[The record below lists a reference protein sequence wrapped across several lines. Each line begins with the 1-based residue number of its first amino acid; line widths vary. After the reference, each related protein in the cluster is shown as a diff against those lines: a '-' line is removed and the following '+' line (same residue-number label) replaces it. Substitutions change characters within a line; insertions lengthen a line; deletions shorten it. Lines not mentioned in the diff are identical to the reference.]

1 MNYKKHY
8 DILIE
13 RARNRNLDSYTE
25 NHHIIP
31 RCMGGTDDPE
41 NLVRLTP
48 EEHYV
53 AHQLLVKI
61 YNNYSLVHA
70 AVMMASTSKHL
81 IGRNNKLY
89 GWLRRRLQIAAKQRT
104 GEKNGSYG
112 RMWYYN
118 PETME
123 SSKFSDEEVPVGWV
137 RGRKFKNPKPKK
149 VYEVNDCVKCGN
161 KTETHRQKWCCMCRP
176 TGQQVFRATKTKEL
190 FSDDEK
196 IEALKKNNGSI
207 RRALFSLGLSDAGH
221 HYEKMK
227 KLKASLYP
235 LASNQ

>member
-8 DILIE
+8 DNLIS
-13 RARNRNLDSYTE
+13 RGKNRNLDSYSE

-31 RCMGGTDDPE
+31 RCMGGTDEPS

-61 YNNYSLVHA
+61 YNNYSLIHA
-70 AVMMASTSKHL
+70 AVMMATGSRCTP
-81 IGRNNKLY
+81 GRKNKLY
-89 GWLRRRLQIAAKQRT
+89 GWLRRRLQVSAKQRT
-104 GEKNGSYG
+104 GDKNGSYG
-112 RMWYYN
+112 RAWYYD
-118 PETME
+118 PMTLK
-123 SSKFSDEEVPVGWV
+123 SSKFLENEIPDGWIK
-137 RGRKFKNPKPKK
+137 GRKTNKPKK
-149 VYEVNDCVKCGN
+149 LNDCIGCGQ
-161 KTETHRQKWCCMCRP
+161 KTETNRQKWCCACRP
-176 TGQQVFRATKTKEL
+176 SGQQVFRATKTKEL
-190 FSDDEK
+190 FSDAEK

-207 RRALFSLGLSDAGH
+207 RRALFSLGLSDSGH

>member
-8 DILIE
+8 EILIE
-13 RARNRNLDSYTE
+13 RGKNRILTSYTE
-25 NHHIIP
+25 SHHIIP
-31 RCMGGTDDPE
+31 RCMGGTDDPS

-61 YNNYSLVHA
+61 HNNYSLVHA
-70 AVMMASTSKHL
+70 AVMMTSTSSL
-81 IGRNNKLY
+81 TSGRKNKLY

-104 GEKNGSYG
+104 GDKNGSYG
-112 RMWYYN
+112 RSWYYDPMTLN
-118 PETME
+118 
-123 SSKFSDEEVPVGWV
+123 SSKFADNEVPEGWIK
-137 RGRKFKNPKPKK
+137 GRKTDKPKK
-149 VYEVNDCVKCGN
+149 LNDCIGCGQ
-161 KTETHRQKWCCMCRP
+161 KTETYRQKWCCNCRP
-176 TGQQVFRATKTKEL
+176 SGQQVFRAIKTKDT
-190 FSDDEK
+190 FTDDEK

-207 RRALFSLGLSDAGH
+207 RRALFSLGLSDAGY